1 MQNARKRLK
10 TLSGFT
16 IEFFVEICDNICMNK
31 YLIKYQKYLSTQNE
45 TEEYIMFEVRS
56 EAQCRV
62 LSAVEDI
69 KSCCEI
75 GDYYEE
81 WSDIAASSI
90 QAFLEDL
97 TAEQLD
103 DTCGAF
109 REYISETAEENSNLA
124 NGIKEALTI
133 CLNEMI
139 DYIGDVPE
147 DDDSEDKDYYSDY
160 DRDTSRLVD
169 EMKSALERIAEI
181 KI

>member
-1 MQNARKRLK
+1 
-10 TLSGFT
+10 
-16 IEFFVEICDNICMNK
+16 
-31 YLIKYQKYLSTQNE
+31 
-45 TEEYIMFEVRS
+45 MFEVRS
-56 EAQCRV
+56 EAHGRV

-75 GDYYEE
+75 VDYYEE

-97 TAEQLD
+97 SAEQLD

-109 REYISETAEENSNLA
+109 REYIAETAEENPNLA

-133 CLNEMI
+133 CLNEML

-147 DDDSEDKDYYSDY
+147 DDDSEDENYYSNY
-160 DRDTSRLVD
+160 DMETSRLAD
-169 EMKSALERIAEI
+169 EMKSALERLAEMNV
-181 KI
+181 

>member
-1 MQNARKRLK
+1 
-10 TLSGFT
+10 
-16 IEFFVEICDNICMNK
+16 
-31 YLIKYQKYLSTQNE
+31 
-45 TEEYIMFEVRS
+45 MFEVRS
-56 EAQCRV
+56 EAHGRV

-69 KSCCEI
+69 KYCCEI

-97 TAEQLD
+97 SAEQLD

-109 REYISETAEENSNLA
+109 REYITETTEDNHNLA

-133 CLNEMI
+133 CLNEML

-147 DDDSEDKDYYSDY
+147 DDDSEDEDYYSDY
-160 DRDTSRLVD
+160 DRETANIVY
-169 EMKSALERIAEI
+169 KIKYALEKLTNINA
-181 KI
+181 

>member
-1 MQNARKRLK
+1 
-10 TLSGFT
+10 
-16 IEFFVEICDNICMNK
+16 
-31 YLIKYQKYLSTQNE
+31 
-45 TEEYIMFEVRS
+45 MFEVKS
-56 EAQCRV
+56 EAHSRV

-97 TAEQLD
+97 SAEQLD

-109 REYISETAEENSNLA
+109 REYISETVKENPNLA

-133 CLNEMI
+133 CLNEML

-147 DDDSEDKDYYSDY
+147 DDDSEDEDYYSDY
-160 DRDTSRLVD
+160 DMETADIVY
-169 EMKSALERIAEI
+169 EIKYALEKLVNMSA
-181 KI
+181 